1 MAKRHNKKRNTA
13 FLYEVLVRE
22 LTKCVIRK
30 DDERKNKILSILKEH
45 FNKNTLLHKEL
56 QLYRDVSSSD
66 GLELG
71 YAEKF
76 VNYLKMEHEKID
88 KQKLFEE
95 KNVIISK
102 INKVLS
108 KSVYSNFVP
117 NYKDLANIS
126 QLFDD
131 DVTVKERVLLENKII
146 QGLTSEHNEKGKE
159 MQPITKL
166 AYKTFI
172 KKYNSEYSN
181 LLEEQK
187 QLLNHYIVSFS
198 DDSLSLSIY
207 LNEEIGRLKQVVH
220 SSLEMEEV
228 KNDPR
233 MFEATNEVLNTIEN
247 FRNNPVNQA
256 MIKQILKIQ
265 NLAKEIQTDG
275 DQR

>member
-13 FLYEVLVRE
+13 FLYEALVRE

-30 DDERKNKILSILKEH
+30 DETRKSRTLSILKEH
-45 FNKNTLLHKEL
+45 FNKSTLLYKEL
-56 QLYRDVSSSD
+56 QLYKDVASSE
-66 GLELG
+66 GLEKE

-88 KQKLFEE
+88 KQRLFEE
-95 KNVIISK
+95 KNTIISK
-102 INKVLS
+102 INKALS
-108 KSVYSNFVP
+108 KSIYSNFVP
-117 NYKDLANIS
+117 NYKDLATIS
-126 QLFDD
+126 QLFDE
-131 DVTVKERVLLENKII
+131 DVSVKERIVLENKII
-146 QGLTSEHNEKGKE
+146 QRLTSEQDEKKE

-166 AYKTFI
+166 AYTTFI

-207 LNEEIGRLKQVVH
+207 LNEEIGRLKSVVH

-233 MFEATNEVLNTIEN
+233 MLEATNEVLSAIED
-247 FRNNPVNQA
+247 FKKNPVNET

>member
-13 FLYEVLVRE
+13 FLYEALVRE
-22 LTKCVIRK
+22 LTKCVVRREEGRK
-30 DDERKNKILSILKEH
+30 GKILSILREH
-45 FNKNTLLHKEL
+45 FNKSTLLYKEL
-56 QLYRDVSSSD
+56 QLYKDVASSD
-66 GLELG
+66 GLEQA

-95 KNVIISK
+95 KDVVISK
-102 INKVLS
+102 INKALS

-117 NYKDLANIS
+117 NYKDLATIS
-126 QLFDD
+126 QLFDE
-131 DVTVKERVLLENKII
+131 DVTVKERILLENKII
-146 QGLTSEHNEKGKE
+146 QRLTSEQDEKEE

-172 KKYNSEYSN
+172 KNYNSEYSN

-187 QLLNHYIVSFS
+187 QLLNHYIISFS

-207 LNEEIGRLKQVVH
+207 LNEEIGRLKDVVH
-220 SSLEMEEV
+220 SSLQIEEV

-233 MFEATNEVLNTIEN
+233 MLEATNEVLSTIDN
-247 FRNNPVNQA
+247 FKKNPINEI

-275 DQR
+275 DQC

>member
-13 FLYEVLVRE
+13 FLYETLVRE

-30 DDERKNKILSILKEH
+30 DEKRRRKILSILKEH
-45 FNKNTLLHKEL
+45 FNKNTLLYKEL
-56 QLYRDVSSSD
+56 QFYKDVSSSN
-66 GLELG
+66 GLDQA

-95 KNVIISK
+95 KNAIISK
-102 INKVLS
+102 INKALS
-108 KSVYSNFVP
+108 KSIYSNFVP
-117 NYKDLANIS
+117 NYKDLATIS
-126 QLFDD
+126 QLLDD
-131 DVTVKERVLLENKII
+131 DITVKERVLLENKII
-146 QGLTSEHNEKGKE
+146 QRITSEQDEKKE

-172 KKYNSEYSN
+172 KKYNSEYSD

-198 DDSLSLSIY
+198 DNSLGLSIY
-207 LNEEIGRLKQVVH
+207 LNEEIGRLKNVVH
-220 SSLEMEEV
+220 SSLQMEEE

-233 MFEATNEVLNTIEN
+233 MLEATNEVLNAIEDFKN
-247 FRNNPVNQA
+247 KPVNEV

>member
-13 FLYEVLVRE
+13 FLYEALVRE

-30 DDERKNKILSILKEH
+30 DEERRGKILSILKEH
-45 FNKNTLLHKEL
+45 FNKNTLLYKEL
-56 QLYRDVSSSD
+56 QFYKDVSSSN
-66 GLELG
+66 GLDQA

-95 KNVIISK
+95 KNAIISK
-102 INKVLS
+102 INKALS
-108 KSVYSNFVP
+108 KSIYSNFVP
-117 NYKDLANIS
+117 NYKDLATIS
-126 QLFDD
+126 QLLDD
-131 DVTVKERVLLENKII
+131 DITVKERVLLENKII
-146 QGLTSEHNEKGKE
+146 QRITSEQDEKKE

-172 KKYNSEYSN
+172 KKYNSEYSD

-198 DDSLSLSIY
+198 DNSLGLSIY
-207 LNEEIGRLKQVVH
+207 LNEEIGRLKNVVH
-220 SSLEMEEV
+220 SSLQMEEV

-233 MFEATNEVLNTIEN
+233 MLEATNEVLNAIED
-247 FRNNPVNQA
+247 FKKKPVNEV

>member
-13 FLYEVLVRE
+13 FLYEALVRE

-30 DDERKNKILSILKEH
+30 DEERRGKILSILKEH
-45 FNKNTLLHKEL
+45 FNKNTLLYKEL
-56 QLYRDVSSSD
+56 QFYKDVSSSN
-66 GLELG
+66 GLDQA

-95 KNVIISK
+95 KNAIISK
-102 INKVLS
+102 INKALS
-108 KSVYSNFVP
+108 KSIYSNFVP
-117 NYKDLANIS
+117 NYKDLATIS
-126 QLFDD
+126 QLLDD
-131 DVTVKERVLLENKII
+131 DITVKERVLLENKII
-146 QGLTSEHNEKGKE
+146 QRITSEQDEKKE

-172 KKYNSEYSN
+172 KKYNSEYSD

-198 DDSLSLSIY
+198 DNSLGLSIY
-207 LNEEIGRLKQVVH
+207 LNEEIGRLKNVVH
-220 SSLEMEEV
+220 SSLQMEEV

-233 MFEATNEVLNTIEN
+233 MLEATNEVLNAIEDFKN
-247 FRNNPVNQA
+247 KPVNEV